1 MMPARTL
8 LAASLL
14 LALAGCG
21 REAPPA
27 ARLEALAMTAAQ
39 SQSAEAERQ
48 LRHWAARG
56 APVAQRELGLLYAS
70 RAAKVEEARI
80 WLTKAALQNDAQA
93 ACALGDLAR
102 ATSTMAGAWTWYEQ
116 AALLGHARAAL
127 MLGLM
132 ARNGEGTERDPTRAQ
147 YWLTRG
153 AERGNAHAMFA
164 LSNMLRDG
172 EAGPAD
178 AARAHEWLEQAAEH
192 EYPAALQELAMQSSD
207 ALQSSH
213 LLKEANEHRQSNWN
227 RF

>member
-1 MMPARTL
+1 MMSRTL
-8 LAASLL
+8 AAASLM
-14 LALAGCG
+14 LALAGCV
-21 REAPPA
+21 RAPPPA
-27 ARLEALAMTAAQ
+27 AHLEALAMQAAQ

-48 LRHWAARG
+48 LRHWAGRG

-70 RAAKVEEARI
+70 RPATADQARA
-80 WLTKAALQNDAQA
+80 WLTKAALQDDAQA
-93 ACALGDLAR
+93 ACALGDLLR
-102 ATSTMAGAWTWYEQ
+102 AGSSLTGAWTWYEQ

-132 ARNGEGTERDPTRAQ
+132 ARNGEGVKRDAKLAQ

-178 AARAHEWLEQAAEH
+178 AARAHDWLEQAAEH
-192 EYPAALQELAMQSSD
+192 EYPAALQELAMQSND
-207 ALQSSH
+207 ALRSSH
-213 LLKEANEHRQSNWN
+213 LLKEANEHRQSSWK